1 MPRGEQKDR
10 WPCGRQKTWCS
21 GSSPWAGHTTT
32 VSVLSSME
40 WVSEQKGG
48 GGGVRYFW
56 IKVEIYILTCKN
68 LKKKKKEKKTPENN
82 S

>member
-1 MPRGEQKDR
+1 MSK
-10 WPCGRQKTWCS
+10 K
-21 GSSPWAGHTTT
+21 
-32 VSVLSSME
+32 
-40 WVSEQKGG
+40 G

-68 LKKKKKEKKTPENN
+68 KKKKEKKTPENN